1 MTVSR
6 AISPVPLTQWR
17 WGTRLLNRYP
27 TCMCHCHVKLMTP
40 LIMRK
45 KSSRSPADRRSVD
58 TYFHHCR
65 ARRGSKE
72 EEGGWWREEIRE
84 GAVWGFWAAKDTGK
98 KRKCRFMRVVKGD
111 GSSLQTTPHANQL
124 ILNPA
129 ICCGSN
135 GAGWQTPHL
144 SRCLCRFVKRK
155 AWVASILWPIIYALL
170 LSNCPSKSILSK
182 RFNVGCNAARTWR
195 HWCVNSPTHRENQ
208 SQVNVLERINEKL
221 L

>member
-27 TCMCHCHVKLMTP
+27 TCVCRCHVKLMTP

-58 TYFHHCR
+58 AYFHHCR

-84 GAVWGFWAAKDTGK
+84 GAVWGFWAAKDTRK

-111 GSSLQTTPHANQL
+111 GSSPQTTPHANQL

-144 SRCLCRFVKRK
+144 SRCLCRFVKRRRELHPSSDPSFMPCYSPI
-155 AWVASILWPIIYALL
+155 VHQNRYEASG
-170 LSNCPSKSILSK
+170 
-182 RFNVGCNAARTWR
+182 FNVGCNAARTWR
-195 HWCVNSPTHRENQ
+195 HWCVNSPTHRET
-208 SQVNVLERINEKL
+208 KAKWTF
-221 L
+221 